1 MPVAAKPPVRN
12 AAARHQRTRQV
23 FARLMEGQSTRDI
36 AAAEALSVRRV
47 QQIVRAELKR
57 REANPAEDYVIM
69 QVARLERALDLLGG
83 QIEAGRATAAL
94 AFVRVV
100 EMLSKLAARPLHL
113 ASPSFRQTGA
123 VAALAERLARLDAAR
138 EIVAQRALAAEAKQI
153 DGQAIEKADSGEIAD
168 CAEGP
173 DW

>member
-1 MPVAAKPPVRN
+1 MPAAAHLPARNPVARRIQT
-12 AAARHQRTRQV
+12 RHV

-36 AAAEALSVRRV
+36 AAAEGLSARRV

-69 QVARLERALDLLGG
+69 QVARLERALDLLEG

-94 AFVRVV
+94 AFVRVI
-100 EMLSKLAARPLHL
+100 ETLSKLAVRPLHL
-113 ASPSFRQTGA
+113 PSPSFRPDGA

-138 EIVAQRALAAEAKQI
+138 EIVAERAFAAATKRN
-153 DGQAIEKADSGEIAD
+153 DGEAIEEAESGEI
-168 CAEGP
+168 EGVFAAS
-173 DW
+173 DS